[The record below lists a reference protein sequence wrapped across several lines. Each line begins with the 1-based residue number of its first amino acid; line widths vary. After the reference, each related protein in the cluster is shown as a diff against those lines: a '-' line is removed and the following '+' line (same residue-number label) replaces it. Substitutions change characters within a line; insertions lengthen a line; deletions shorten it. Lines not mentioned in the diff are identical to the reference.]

1 MPEAECVL
9 RLTSAIHC
17 YTMLYMKRTLMAV
30 RLDPEQI
37 KALEKLSQ
45 KEDRPVSWLI
55 RKAVDEFLKRGKKR

>member
-1 MPEAECVL
+1 
-9 RLTSAIHC
+9 
-17 YTMLYMKRTLMAV
+17 MLYMKRTLMAV

>member
-1 MPEAECVL
+1 
-9 RLTSAIHC
+9 
-17 YTMLYMKRTLMAV
+17 MAV
-30 RLDPEQI
+30 RLEPEQI